1 MNVDYYR
8 FLDIFNKFLLVST
21 NNQKKKGRVDMFL
34 KKGKR
39 EKKGSARRMLKAGL
53 LSLLSVAMIGTAVP
67 IYAAPVSVSTG
78 AKADDST
85 VDFVLLLDCSG
96 TMNENDKEGWTASAT
111 KAFVDFI
118 GEDNTRLSVITFG
131 PDYSNEDAY
140 PVGMPDPDARNRVKE
155 AFPLQDVT
163 AAGKKEAKKVI
174 DTETAKSGAWTPLG
188 YALQA
193 ACDILNRGDSAD
205 NRAAIVLLSD
215 GYVEGQLDYVD
226 KKTKTD
232 YKSVDKACK
241 TAAEHGWPIYGMEL
255 NYKNKSQGKHIMRE
269 VLPGTYGNTTT
280 TAYEV
285 QSASKATAKL
295 EEIYSSYFN
304 TELQP
309 ITDGKFSVE
318 EMTAE
323 ETLVLTG
330 EVSKIT
336 SLELVSPSNQSEV
349 YKYGDGDVANDERI
363 VTFTENSATVKMIMP
378 EEGEWTLKIDG
389 REQVTLDL
397 EINAISLKEMNL
409 VLKTTDAADG
419 DAVSY
424 GQEIN
429 FESYFEYHGIRYES
443 ETFYNK
449 YPAVLTV
456 SGQKKTMNST
466 SSGYT
471 GSCRF
476 EGKGSFVVQSV
487 VESNIFREGK
497 RESGTFTFNVDNDIT
512 QPNGEVPEQTCGI
525 GETTAAIDLNEYFKD
540 ADPLTFSAKKKTQ
553 LDDYS
558 VDVQANGTLTLTAG
572 NTSDTFEVF
581 AYANDGSGEEDAVQ
595 KISFKVSNNPIMLIG
610 DDIVS
615 LEMTKGDEEV
625 LLYSEYF
632 QDADGTAPDVRI
644 VVEEIED
651 GIVLD
656 DSIDGALSVKCE
668 KPGDAKFT
676 IVGIDGNTDTAMQF
690 VLVDVTGMSGVA
702 AFVKHYTW
710 LLILLAV
717 IVIAVI
723 VFLIMMMT
731 GKKIF
736 GTWDI
741 TLGGEYKDNVVL
753 SNFKSGKKATVRVDR
768 ILQDLDLDGSF
779 PKATMAAGTRFNK
792 AVFFKDLSS
801 MDEVYV
807 DGDPIED
814 FSKKNFS
821 KEIRANHSIELH
833 KDGVV
838 VTFDRISM

>member
-1 MNVDYYR
+1 
-8 FLDIFNKFLLVST
+8 
-21 NNQKKKGRVDMFL
+21 MFL

-39 EKKGSARRMLKAGL
+39 NQSGSAKRLLKTGI
-53 LSLLSVAMIGTAVP
+53 LSLLSIALIGTACPVF
-67 IYAAPVSVSTG
+67 AAPVSVSTG

-131 PDYSNEDAY
+131 PDYSNENAY

-163 AAGKKEAKKVI
+163 AAGKKEAKKAI

-193 ACDILNRGDSAD
+193 ACDVLKKGDSAD

-226 KKTKTD
+226 KKTKKD

-255 NYKNKSQGKHIMRE
+255 NYQKKGEGKHIMRE

-280 TAYEV
+280 SAYEV

-309 ITDGKFSVE
+309 ITDGKFKVE

-323 ETLVLTG
+323 ETLVLSG

-336 SLELVSPSNQSEV
+336 SLELVSPSNKSEV
-349 YKYGDGDVANDERI
+349 YKYGDGDVNTDERI

-409 VLKTTDAADG
+409 VLTTNDAKDG
-419 DAVSY
+419 DSLQY
-424 GQEIN
+424 GQEVN

-443 ETFYNK
+443 DSFYSK
-449 YPAVLTV
+449 YPAALTV
-456 SGQKKTMNST
+456 SGKKTTMNS
-466 SSGYT
+466 SANGYT

-497 RESGTFTFNVDNDIT
+497 RESGSFTFNVDNDIT
-512 QPNGEVPEQTCGI
+512 QPNGEVPEQVCGI
-525 GETTAAIDLNEYFKD
+525 GETTAAINLNDFFKD
-540 ADPLTFSAKKKTQ
+540 ADPLTFTAKKKTQ

-558 VDVQANGTLTLTAG
+558 LNLQSNGTMTLTAG
-572 NTSDTFEVF
+572 NTSDTFEIL
-581 AYANDGSGEEDAVQ
+581 AYANDGSGEDDAVQ
-595 KISFKVSNNPIMLIG
+595 KITFRVTNNPIVLLG
-610 DDIVS
+610 DDIIE
-615 LEMTKGDEEV
+615 LEMTKGDTEEIV
-625 LLYSEYF
+625 FSDYF
-632 QDADGTAPDVRI
+632 IDPDGTEPDVRI
-644 VVEEIED
+644 VVEEIDE

-656 DSIDGALSVKCE
+656 DSADGLLSVSCE
-668 KPGDAKFT
+668 KSGNAKLT
-676 IVGIDGNTDTAMQF
+676 IVGIDGNTDSAMQF
-690 VLVDVTGMSGVA
+690 VLVNVSGMSALAG
-702 AFVKHYTW
+702 FVHKFTW
-710 LLILLAV
+710 LIILLAV
-717 IVIAVI
+717 ILIAGL
-723 VFLIMMMT
+723 VFLILMMT

-741 TLGGEYKDNVVL
+741 TLGGEYKDNIVL
-753 SNFKSGKKATVRVDR
+753 SNFKSGKKASVRVDR
-768 ILQDLDLDGSF
+768 ILQDLDLDGDF
-779 PKATMAAGTRFNK
+779 PKVTMVAGTRFNK
-792 AVFFKDLSS
+792 AVFFKELSS

-807 DGDPIED
+807 DGEPIED
-814 FSKKNFS
+814 FGKKNFS
-821 KEIRANHSIELH
+821 KEIRVNHNIELH

-838 VTFDRISM
+838 LTFDRISM